1 MPRTGPRRP
10 MVAIKLSQ
18 HGIDHIDARARDEAP
33 LKGNGDPNRSE
44 MIRRMLA
51 YAAQHMPKGWQPERP

>member
-10 MVAIKLSQ
+10 LVAIKLSQ
-18 HGIDHIDARARDEAP
+18 DGIDHIDDRARAEVP
-33 LKGNGDPNRSE
+33 LKGNGQPNRSE

-51 YAAQHMPKGWQPERP
+51 YAAAHMPKGWQPK